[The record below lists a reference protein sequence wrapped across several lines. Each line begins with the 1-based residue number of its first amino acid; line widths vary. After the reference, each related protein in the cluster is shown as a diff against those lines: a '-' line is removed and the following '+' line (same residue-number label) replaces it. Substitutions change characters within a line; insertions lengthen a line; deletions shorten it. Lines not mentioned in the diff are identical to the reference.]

1 MQYNGIY
8 ASSFAFIESFF
19 SHITNKICNSNDLRY
34 TLCYV
39 AVLYYY
45 ICKKQVEGYRGEY
58 ETVNSIRQ
66 STKRDAYRFYDQS
79 LMPGNQTFFQGNITD
94 ITDFV
99 KAKRKKSRSRKTA
112 NGF

>member
-1 MQYNGIY
+1 MIY
-8 ASSFAFIESFF
+8 AIPS
-19 SHITNKICNSNDLRY
+19 
-34 TLCYV
+34 V
-39 AVLYYY
+39 MWQYY
-45 ICKKQVEGYRGEY
+45 ITISAKNRLKDTGGEY

-79 LMPGNQTFFQGNITD
+79 LMPGNQTFFQGYITD